1 MSLKT
6 LLGRVLVS
14 GAAVVMMLALNTGAQ
29 AQDKIVIGLA
39 MPFQSNG
46 WQKGVLESANW
57 AVAELNKAGKN
68 IELTV
73 TDAASDPQTQI
84 QQVNNLVLQG
94 VDFIIIEPL
103 SPTALNGAID
113 NAMDAG
119 IPVLSTVFGTITNSR
134 PIDMQFDYDRMASAY
149 VDYLAKRIGGKGNA
163 LNIRGLAGAQSDQD
177 IQNAYAEAL
186 KAYPDIKIVSEIY
199 GDWNQSTAQQRIAAI
214 LPTLPKIDVIF
225 SQGVAA
231 YGASQAF
238 LAAGLEVPLQVFGL
252 DGVDLNMLRE
262 LNEKFG
268 YESVAINNDPGV
280 GSVAV
285 NVAVAYLSGVKVP
298 QKLTAPTPTITID
311 DIKTKY
317 ANVTDSETVAGH
329 YSYEWTLENVIRAK

>member
-1 MSLKT
+1 MNLPMSRRKALIAGASLAMMT
-6 LLGRVLVS
+6 LVTTAS
-14 GAAVVMMLALNTGAQ
+14 Q
-29 AQDKIVIGLA
+29 AQDKMVIGLA

-46 WQKGVLESANW
+46 WQKGVLSSAQW
-57 AVAELNKAGKN
+57 AVDELNKGGKN
-68 IELTV
+68 IELKV

-84 QQVNNLVLQG
+84 QQVNNLILQG

-103 SPTALNGAID
+103 SATALNGAID

-119 IPVLSTVFGTITNSR
+119 IPVLSTVFGTVTNPR
-134 PIDMQFDYDRMASAY
+134 PIDMQFDYNRMAASY
-149 VDYLAKRIGGKGNA
+149 VEYLAKKIGGKGNA

-177 IQNAYAEAL
+177 IQDAYVEAL

-238 LAAGLEVPLQVFGL
+238 LAAGMEVPPQVFGL
-252 DGVDLNMLRE
+252 DGIDLNMLRQ
-262 LNEKFG
+262 LNEKYG

-285 NVAVAYLSGVKVP
+285 NVAVAKLSGVEVP
-298 QKLTAPTPTITID
+298 QKLIAPTPTITIE

-317 ANVTDSETVAGH
+317 ANVSDSETVAGH
-329 YSYEWTLENVIRAK
+329 YSYDWTLKNIIGVK